1 MSNLAMTPSILQAPT
16 SVQRKP
22 SPILTHSQQSP
33 RVSQPTFLA
42 GRPRSCQEGV
52 QPTEVEVAEKKMHHA
67 GVVFAFAQGT
77 ATPAFSADRMVAT
90 FCFEGC
96 CLVAAQRAA

>member
-1 MSNLAMTPSILQAPT
+1 MSNLIVGKGVAAGNITKDMLESTIEILL
-16 SVQRKP
+16 K
-22 SPILTHSQQSP
+22 
-33 RVSQPTFLA
+33 RV
-42 GRPRSCQEGV
+42 
-52 QPTEVEVAEKKMHHA
+52 VEVAEKKMHHA

>member
-1 MSNLAMTPSILQAPT
+1 MSNLIVGKGVAAGNITKDMLESTIEILL
-16 SVQRKP
+16 K
-22 SPILTHSQQSP
+22 
-33 RVSQPTFLA
+33 RV
-42 GRPRSCQEGV
+42 EGV

>member
-1 MSNLAMTPSILQAPT
+1 MLESTIEILLK
-16 SVQRKP
+16 R
-22 SPILTHSQQSP
+22 THSQQSP

>member
-1 MSNLAMTPSILQAPT
+1 MSNLAMTPSTLLALGAVHQ
-16 SVQRKP
+16 
-22 SPILTHSQQSP
+22 THSQQSP